1 MDGSENH
8 PKPANR
14 AYLDQSHV
22 MRICLIQQQT
32 DWNNSLRF
40 VAIFFFRIANLK
52 FSYLSSINGDAAWF
66 EELNN
71 WLSVCAP
78 RMTMAISLC
87 LPSRSLTERQTDMPI
102 LHVPLEEN
110 SLCARASTA
119 ATVNFRSAVR
129 AGFELLMKVRRGFK
143 HVNWYHFLIYNTLM
157 TPTKLPGQIDFPPI
171 CYLFFISHEPLKAG
185 MKF

>member
-32 DWNNSLRF
+32 DWNDSLRF

-87 LPSRSLTERQTDMPI
+87 LLSRSLTERQTDMPI
-102 LHVPLEEN
+102 LHVPSIGGKLA
-110 SLCARASTA
+110 LCTRIDSSDCKFPFCRKSRLRA
-119 ATVNFRSAVR
+119 VDEGP
-129 AGFELLMKVRRGFK
+129 AGIQACK
-143 HVNWYHFLIYNTLM
+143 LI
-157 TPTKLPGQIDFPPI
+157 PFPH
-171 CYLFFISHEPLKAG
+171 L
-185 MKF
+185 